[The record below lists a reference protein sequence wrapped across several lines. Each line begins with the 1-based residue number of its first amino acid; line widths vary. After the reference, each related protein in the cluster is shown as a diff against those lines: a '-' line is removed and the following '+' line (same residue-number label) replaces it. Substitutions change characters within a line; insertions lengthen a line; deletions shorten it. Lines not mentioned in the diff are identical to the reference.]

1 MEFMDRIMGRDIEEK
16 RRWEVERGE
25 EWKSAANMKG
35 WRSRMEWRSLG
46 VEWCL

>member
-1 MEFMDRIMGRDIEEK
+1 MYWDCRGGVHSRGVEFMDRIMGRDIEEK

-35 WRSRMEWRSLG
+35 
-46 VEWCL
+46 